1 MDEFKV
7 AASMYTFPSIYDAYR
22 EDCPKGILLLVAS
35 DGIRIILVNSIGP
48 GFHAYQEQ
56 ISYALGDLEQNIG
69 VPKPGVYIW
78 DGAFN
83 VHRSYDGEY
92 DAELEGEY
100 RPLTK
105 REWES
110 IYEFGIPWD
119 ETLWFK

>member
-1 MDEFKV
+1 MGEFIG
-7 AASMYTFPSIYDAYR
+7 AAPRFFEDIYDAYR

-35 DGIRIILVNSIGP
+35 DGIRIILINSIGP

-56 ISYALGDLEQNIG
+56 ISYDLGDLEQSIG
-69 VPKPGVYIW
+69 VPNPGVYIW

-83 VHRSYDGEY
+83 VHRSYEGEY

-105 REWES
+105 LEWES
-110 IYEFGIPWD
+110 IHQFGIPWD
-119 ETLWFK
+119 EDLWFK